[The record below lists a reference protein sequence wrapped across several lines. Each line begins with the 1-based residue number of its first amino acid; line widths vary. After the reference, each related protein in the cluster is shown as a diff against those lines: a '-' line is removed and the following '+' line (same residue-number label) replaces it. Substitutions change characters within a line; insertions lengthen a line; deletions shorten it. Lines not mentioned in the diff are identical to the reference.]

1 MTAPAP
7 SAAPAEFIPVE
18 NGDLTGD
25 DNSDPGGKL
34 EPTGTS
40 DGSVGIGSTAY
51 ILIGA
56 GSLVLIGSALY
67 LRRRKPEST
76 EAAEGD
82 ESTDASPPATNSA
95 VSNSV
100 V

>member
-1 MTAPAP
+1 MKAPAP

-18 NGDLTGD
+18 ND
-25 DNSDPGGKL
+25 DTSDSNGGKL
-34 EPTGTS
+34 EPSGAS
-40 DGSVGIGSTAY
+40 GGSSGIGSTAY

-56 GSLVLIGSALY
+56 GGLVLVGSALF
-67 LRRRKPEST
+67 LRRRKPEEST

-82 ESTDASPPATNSA
+82 ESTDVSPPATDSA
-95 VSNSV
+95 APSSV